1 MSLSSSL
8 CYGGRHDTEA
18 QPLQFPEN
26 DPEISCKILTFSLSP
41 LAGWMTPGDSEVIL
55 VC

>member
-1 MSLSSSL
+1 MCLSSSL
-8 CYGGRHDTEA
+8 CHGGGQDTEA

-41 LAGWMTPGDSEVIL
+41 LAGWMTPGDLEVIL